1 MRARIRVAGIVLSAL
16 VLAGGVSGL
25 DMPSHAAGDPV
36 IRPGDDPT
44 NDFIDEVGQ
53 EFIDNQR
60 ILGEFKGWILEQ
72 PGVEQSGYIDQV
84 NDAAHLSTRLLWFGD
99 DSLKAAALE
108 QASSRGITA
117 SVEQRPQPLSVINSI
132 AARISDRSGEL
143 AAAGF
148 AISSVVGVQAETST
162 IQVEGELT
170 RLNGS
175 PEAIT
180 RRMSEIAGV
189 PVSIVIDRR
198 VDLAVATRW
207 DDSSPFYAG
216 GYMKSSHG
224 TCSSGFAVRYAGA
237 NHATTARHCNPGSGG
252 YTARGGWAS
261 YGAVIATTADAALNV
276 LSGAGAGRTFD
287 NEWNNGSGFSKSV
300 LNVFNVGLNDRICTS
315 GGNSGVHCNVK
326 ITAMSVYIDDGHGY
340 FSTIRGV
347 QQNSAD
353 IAAIQ
358 GDSGGPVFMPYGG
371 SYDQRVGAVGILQA
385 VENGASGACGSVHDA
400 GSSLCSRTVL
410 FSSIQTALI
419 HGGLHANL
427 VSGG

>member
-1 MRARIRVAGIVLSAL
+1 MAGIVLTAL
-16 VLAGGVSGL
+16 VLSWGVTGL
-25 DMPSHAAGDPV
+25 GLPSHASGDPV
-36 IRPGDDPT
+36 VRPGVDPT
-44 NDFIDEVGQ
+44 NDFIAEVGQ

-84 NDAAHLSTRLLWFGD
+84 NDAAHLATRLLWFGD
-99 DSLKAAALE
+99 DPLKAAALDH
-108 QASSRGITA
+108 ASSLGIEA
-117 SVEQRPQPLSVINSI
+117 SVEQRPQPLSAINSTS
-132 AARISDRSGEL
+132 ARIFDRSGER

-148 AISSVVGVQAETST
+148 ALSSVVGVQAESST

-170 RLNGS
+170 SLSGS
-175 PEAIT
+175 PDDIV
-180 RRMSEIAGV
+180 RRLSEIAGA
-189 PVSIVIDRR
+189 PVSIVIDHR
-198 VDLAVATRW
+198 VDLAIATRW

-224 TCSSGFAVRYAGA
+224 LCSSGFAARYASA

-261 YGAVIATTADAALNV
+261 YGVVIATTADAALNV
-276 LSGAGAGRTFD
+276 LSGTGAGRTFD

-300 LNVFNVGLNDRICTS
+300 LNVFTVGLNDRICTS
-315 GGNSGVHCNVK
+315 GGNSGVNCNVK
-326 ITAMSVYIDDGHGY
+326 VTAMSVYIDDGHGY

-347 QQNSAD
+347 QQNAAH

-358 GDSGGPVFMPYGG
+358 GDSGGPVLMPYGG
-371 SYDQRVGAVGILQA
+371 SWDQRVGAVGILQA
-385 VENGASGACGSVHDA
+385 VENGASGGCGSVHDA
-400 GSSLCSRTVL
+400 GSNLCSRTVL